1 MKKELPP
8 HMAGSSPE
16 TVLEIFEDGQK
27 VFLEVFYIFKTYGK
41 RRSVSVIPFSFASSG
56 VKSA

>member
-41 RRSVSVIPFSFASSG
+41 ADVYPKNWTHIN
-56 VKSA
+56 

>member
-41 RRSVSVIPFSFASSG
+41 VMCTPKTGRI
-56 VKSA
+56 